1 MPEPTG
7 PVRGVPPY
15 PPTEHDVPKGVSDDI
30 GYGHGDPET
39 DRKLQDLREQEEVK
53 RQQETNQR
61 GVETVKDETPD
72 GKREAELKARLQGG
86 AQLTR
91 EEIQFLAVRR
101 AKREN
106 RQ

>member
-61 GVETVKDETPD
+61 GVETAKDETPD
-72 GKREAELKARLQGG
+72 GKREAELVAKRESGQSLD
-86 AQLTR
+86 R

-101 AKREN
+101 AKRET

>member
-15 PPTEHDVPKGVSDDI
+15 PPTEHDVSRGVSDDI

-39 DRKLQDLREQEEVK
+39 DRKLQTLKEQEEAK
-53 RQQETNQR
+53 RQQEINQR
-61 GVETVKDETPD
+61 GAEAANAETPD
-72 GKREAELKARLQGG
+72 SKREAELMARRQSG

-101 AKREN
+101 AKRETK
-106 RQ
+106 Q